1 MAKQAI
7 IMPETYS
14 VSYLEGGDA
23 IWSIGA
29 EKSIP
34 CGLTS
39 RQFFRK
45 GDVTLLRIREALVL
59 ALADLDGQISLMPE

>member
-14 VSYLEGGDA
+14 VSYSEGGDA
-23 IWSIGA
+23 IWAHGA

-34 CGLTS
+34 CGLS
-39 RQFFRK
+39 SQQFYLK
-45 GDVTLLRIREALVL
+45 GDVTLLRIREALVH